1 MRRSTIILI
10 SVLCV
15 AFLIFSFAVPAF
27 AASVN
32 IVDKVP
38 QVNIGHEFNDS
49 KTAPQLRIKEKNA
62 GDFSDGD
69 YFELALTNAEWLEDE
84 ITTAGAV
91 DVIRENAKVDVD
103 YISKKILGITI
114 NNITGTEEVEIRIP
128 LLTKITAEG
137 EARITVDPRDSAI
150 TGGTYVFAVSA
161 EGKTVTTIE
170 KIEEFFDVGN
180 LAAIRID
187 ETRIGALGYTTGQ
200 SIKLKLPP
208 NFTWS
213 KADEANFHCSGGLN
227 DTVIK
232 YKDGLNTRTL
242 ELSYDPT
249 PFRSARGSILL
260 QGLQI
265 QADRFAPCNDV
276 VLDIEGTNVTAAELI
291 VAKRVIGSL
300 DEAHL
305 VGTITGTKKFPAI
318 GIWEYE
324 CNFTDE
330 IWALELS
337 VIEETN
343 DGSIS
348 RNFTTV
354 GSYSGA
360 WNDGEGFQFIHA
372 SEMKMLIGELEHTV
386 YAFARGDVS
395 IFEVA
400 FLPDTEDSR
409 GQFLSIFGLDHQ
421 SALDYT
427 KGIIADSDD
436 IVYGIP
442 TIIYLQGQLVS
453 PIVPPYLIQV
463 SANSAVGGTVTGYG
477 NYKHGNNI
485 TVIAT
490 PNSGYKFDNWVENGT
505 VVSTSTA
512 YTFTVTGN
520 RKLTA
525 NFSKIP
531 SPPSSGGSGGGG
543 NGGGSGVTQEQE
555 KKPWSEIAA
564 VVEAELINQEITTQ
578 DDGKTIEFFTL
589 REEAKEHIEK
599 ARKEGKTALEIKI
612 GKSEASVVAVSVP
625 EDLLKSA
632 DGMNLT
638 VNTHHVTLE
647 LPKELVRAI
656 TALGQDLSIQ
666 VESGDAATVSELMAD
681 VAEAAGAEVLGTPT
695 VINTGIRGNTN
706 VSIPL
711 SGIEI
716 PKTIAEQQSFLDTLR
731 IFAVHSDGEKK
742 VIEGTIKYDAA
753 DNPVSINFTV
763 DKFSTFAVISMPEV
777 AKIGPLEVK
786 LIIDQLKAIVNGE
799 SRILDTE
806 PFIKPGI
813 NRTMV
818 PIRFI
823 SEDLGVEVIWV
834 GENKQVILKDPNN
847 IIILTIDSDKVLVNN
862 REKNLDCPAEILPP
876 GRTFVPL
883 RFVSENLGAKV
894 FYDTKKREITI
905 TR

>member
-1 MRRSTIILI
+1 MRRSTITLI

-62 GDFSDGD
+62 GDFLNGD
-69 YFELALTNAEWLEDE
+69 CFRLEPANAEWLEDE
-84 ITTAGAV
+84 ITTTGAV
-91 DVIRENAKVDVD
+91 DVTGANVDVN
-103 YISKKILGITI
+103 YLSKEILEITI
-114 NNITGTEEVEIRIP
+114 NNITGVEDKVEIRVP
-128 LLTKITAEG
+128 LLTRITAEG

-180 LAAIRID
+180 LATIRID
-187 ETRIGALGYTTGQ
+187 ETHIGALGNTAGQ

-208 NFTWS
+208 NFAWS
-213 KADEANFHCSGGLN
+213 KADEANFHCSGGLK

-232 YKDGLNTRTL
+232 YENGLNTRTL
-242 ELSYDPT
+242 ELSYNPA
-249 PFRSARGSILL
+249 PSRSVRGSIFL

-276 VLDIEGTNVTAAELI
+276 VVDVEGTSVTAAILI

-324 CNFTDE
+324 CNFTEE

-360 WNDGEGFQFIHA
+360 GNFGEGFQFIHA

-400 FLPDTEDSR
+400 FLPDTEDSKK
-409 GQFLSIFGLDHQ
+409 QFLNVF
-421 SALDYT
+421 ALDYESVLDYI
-427 KGIIADSDD
+427 KAIIADSNDV
-436 IVYGIP
+436 VYGTP
-442 TIIYLQGQLVS
+442 SIIYLQRQLVS

-477 NYKHGNNI
+477 NYEHGNNI
-485 TVIAT
+485 TVTAT
-490 PNSGYKFDNWVENGT
+490 PSSGYKFDNWVENGT

-531 SPPSSGGSGGGG
+531 SPPSSGGGGGG
-543 NGGGSGVTQEQE
+543 GGEGHVATPPVQEPGSET
-555 KKPWSEIAA
+555 AA
-564 VVEAELINQEITTQ
+564 IVEAGLIAKEITTKG
-578 DDGKTIEFFTL
+578 DGKTIEFFTL

-599 ARKEGKTALEIKI
+599 AKKEGKTAIEINI

-632 DGMNLT
+632 DGMSLIISTPNAA
-638 VNTHHVTLE
+638 LE
-647 LPKELVRAI
+647 LPKELVQAI
-656 TALGQDLSIQ
+656 DALGQDLSIQ

-731 IFAVHSDGEKK
+731 IFAVHSDGENK

-753 DNPVSINFTV
+753 DNPVIINFTV

-777 AKIGPLEVK
+777 AKIGPLEAK
-786 LIIDQLKAIVNGE
+786 LIIGQLKAIVNGE

-823 SEDLGVEVIWV
+823 GEDLGVEVIWV
-834 GENKQVILKDPNN
+834 GENRQVILKDPNN

-862 REKNLDCPAEILPP
+862 REKTLDCPAEILPP